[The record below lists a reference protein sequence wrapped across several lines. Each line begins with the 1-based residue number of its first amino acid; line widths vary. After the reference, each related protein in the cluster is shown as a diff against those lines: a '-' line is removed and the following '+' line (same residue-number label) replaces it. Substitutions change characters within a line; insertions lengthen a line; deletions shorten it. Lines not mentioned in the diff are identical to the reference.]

1 MEQKLLIYGKNL
13 FQKKVKSIRIKKEE
27 IKIMTL
33 FSENSYGNKGSF
45 NYFIGY
51 RNETNHFPAWLL
63 IKTSSNEWMSQIF

>member
-1 MEQKLLIYGKNL
+1 
-13 FQKKVKSIRIKKEE
+13 
-27 IKIMTL
+27 MTL

-63 IKTSSNEWMSQIF
+63 IKTSSNEWISQIF